1 VVVFLPRARAWLRD
15 RARPALADLAHVV
28 RRPAKAA
35 RLFGGAALQTGCAL
49 VSFGACLEAVGA
61 ATGIGTMMVVYLGGT
76 TVAALAPTPGGLGA
90 TEAALVAGLTA
101 TGTPT
106 DLAVAG
112 VLVFRTFTYWGELFA
127 GWIAVHALRRR
138 GLL

>member
-1 VVVFLPRARAWLRD
+1 
-15 RARPALADLAHVV
+15 
-28 RRPAKAA
+28 
-35 RLFGGAALQTGCAL
+35 
-49 VSFGACLEAVGA
+49 
-61 ATGIGTMMVVYLGGT
+61 MMVVYLGGT
-76 TVAALAPTPGGLGA
+76 TVAAAAPTPGGLGA

-112 VLVFRTFTYWGELFA
+112 VLVFRTFTYWATFLPSWF
-127 GWIAVHALRRR
+127 ALRSLRKA

>member
-1 VVVFLPRARAWLRD
+1 
-15 RARPALADLAHVV
+15 
-28 RRPAKAA
+28 
-35 RLFGGAALQTGCAL
+35 
-49 VSFGACLEAVGA
+49 
-61 ATGIGTMMVVYLGGT
+61 MMVVYLGGT

-127 GWIAVHALRRR
+127 GWIAVHVLRRR